1 MSLVTLNIADEVDE
15 YYKIGDYL
23 LELCRRYDDNI
34 DLLSTVELYDCNWMS
49 YMLHCDIAWK
59 RIQEFLLDYPRFK
72 DNVAKKSQ
80 IYEESKGYFSKLV
93 LESNDHFPLT
103 CIRTSCYKCGK
114 EIWKDIIISTITTDG
129 INEVKCN
136 DCPSKILLN
145 K

>member
-1 MSLVTLNIADEVDE
+1 MSLVTLNIAAEVDE

-34 DLLSTVELYDCNWMS
+34 DLLSTVELYDCNWMK
-49 YMLHCDIAWK
+49 YQLDCDIAWK

-80 IYEESKGYFSKLV
+80 IYKESEGYISKLV
-93 LESNDHFPLT
+93 LESKDSLP
-103 CIRTSCYKCGK
+103 CIRTSCYRCCK
-114 EIWKDIIISTITTDG
+114 EVWHYVIVSTITIDG
-129 INEVKCN
+129 INEIKCG
-136 DCPSKILLN
+136 DCPAKLLLN